1 MKNGESL
8 LDSLRHSLESKFQVI
23 YKTNKTRAMV
33 LCLIGIMPDG
43 ISKYE
48 IDQILKMKIEM
59 RIIDKLIQ

>member
-1 MKNGESL
+1 
-8 LDSLRHSLESKFQVI
+8 
-23 YKTNKTRAMV
+23 MV

-48 IDQILKMKIEM
+48 IDQILKMKIKM